1 MTEADDIML
10 KRKPKR
16 NLLWPEH
23 DEVPEGALESEGV
36 KVPPVLPYVKV
47 GKEIYG
53 RHTAVEIG
61 VTGEF

>member
-10 KRKPKR
+10 KRKPKA
-16 NLLWPEH
+16 NPLYPEPK
-23 DEVPEGALESEGV
+23 VPEGALESGGA
-36 KVPPVLPYVKV
+36 KAPPVLPYVKV

-53 RHTAVEIG
+53 RRTAVEAG